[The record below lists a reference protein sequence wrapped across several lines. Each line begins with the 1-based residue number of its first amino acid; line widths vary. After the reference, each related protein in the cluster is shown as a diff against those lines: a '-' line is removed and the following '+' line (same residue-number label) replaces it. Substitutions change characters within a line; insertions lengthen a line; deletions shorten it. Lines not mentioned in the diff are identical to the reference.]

1 MSIQFRTR
9 SKAIQPDPDSIG
21 ACCIYNTDSSSY
33 DCSDNISYINCRK
46 DMGIFRGEGSQCT
59 DDPCPSAFQNP
70 DLPFS
75 QDSNGACQKC
85 GSCSDNT
92 SENDCIT
99 QENFDAEFFGGKT
112 CTQVTRDK
120 LSSLSAIKYAC
131 CVDGGCFDTCN
142 SNLCSELGGIFHDG
156 VSSRLGVL
164 AA

>member
-75 QDSNGACQKC
+75 QDSNGHY
-85 GSCSDNT
+85 
-92 SENDCIT
+92 
-99 QENFDAEFFGGKT
+99 
-112 CTQVTRDK
+112 
-120 LSSLSAIKYAC
+120 LSPL
-131 CVDGGCFDTCN
+131 
-142 SNLCSELGGIFHDG
+142 H
-156 VSSRLGVL
+156 
-164 AA
+164 